1 MIKKLPKSLRQK
13 KLEIQSSLTQKIHMK
28 LLIPIIYKKSKIIC
42 KIKHLYA
49 QLNMMIM
56 IKKCNKNYKF
66 RYHLKHFDSKEEAE

>member
-1 MIKKLPKSLRQK
+1 
-13 KLEIQSSLTQKIHMK
+13 MK